1 MYIKYIKNILHHK
14 IKKRRKRMEKY
25 EILFAILIIIAYIIC
40 SLTLKIPIA
49 AHLMFGAILLVV
61 LIIAILLK
69 FKQKYEN
76 EKISKIFRILS
87 IILIICCGIAIAFE
101 TIYQKTFFINS
112 AIFIILILI
121 VELIS
126 WVLRKNENG

>member
-1 MYIKYIKNILHHK
+1 MD
-14 IKKRRKRMEKY
+14 KY
-25 EILFAILIIIAYIIC
+25 EILFSIIIVIAYIIC
-40 SLTLKIPIA
+40 SLTLNIPIH

-69 FKQKYEN
+69 FKLKYEN
-76 EKISKIFRILS
+76 EKISKIFRVMSIL
-87 IILIICCGIAIAFE
+87 LIVCWGIASALE

-121 VELIS
+121 VEVIS

>member
-1 MYIKYIKNILHHK
+1 
-14 IKKRRKRMEKY
+14 MEKY

-40 SLTLKIPIA
+40 SLTLNIPLY

-61 LIIAILLK
+61 LMIAILLK
-69 FKQKYEN
+69 FKLKYEN
-76 EKISKIFRILS
+76 EKISKIFRVMSIL
-87 IILIICCGIAIAFE
+87 LIACWGIASALE

-121 VELIS
+121 VEVIS